1 MCMERILYVDMGP
14 KTRPCCNNIMHCI
27 VSPDMDTPY
36 VHHNGKEKQIFVFV
50 GLNQNA
56 CGHEFSE
63 T

>member
-1 MCMERILYVDMGP
+1 MT
-14 KTRPCCNNIMHCI
+14 KRPRYNNIVQYI
-27 VSPDMDTPY
+27 LLSDMDTPY